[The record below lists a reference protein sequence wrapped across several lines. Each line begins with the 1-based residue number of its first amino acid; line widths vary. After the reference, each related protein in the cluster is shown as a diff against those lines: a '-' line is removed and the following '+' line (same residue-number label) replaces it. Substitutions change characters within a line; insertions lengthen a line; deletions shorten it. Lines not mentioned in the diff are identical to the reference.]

1 MDNELYHYGVPK
13 MRWGIRRY
21 QNKDG
26 SLTDAGKRRYG
37 SKENFESIQR
47 AAYSVK
53 KAKIESKAKIK
64 RSKIESRS
72 ELKRAKIE
80 AKNNSKI
87 EKYRKKETKDINNTS
102 SKEKSM
108 SKMSDDEL
116 RNETTR
122 YKLESDY
129 IKEKNNR
136 ESLEPKKVSKGKS
149 FVNHVGSKVISPAL
163 TEGGK
168 RALQNLTQA
177 KLQEIFGIR
186 VGKNGPEV
194 IALSRPNNDD

>member
-87 EKYRKKETKDINNTS
+87 DKYRKKETKDINNTS

-116 RNETTR
+116 RNKTTR

-136 ESLEPKKVSKGKS
+136 EFLEPKKVSKAKS
-149 FVNHVGSKVISPAL
+149 FVDHVGKNVISPAL

-168 RALQNLTQA
+168 RALQNIAQA
-177 KLQEIFGIR
+177 KMQEIFGIR

-194 IALSRPNNDD
+194 VALSRPNNDD

>member
-122 YKLESDY
+122 YRLESDY